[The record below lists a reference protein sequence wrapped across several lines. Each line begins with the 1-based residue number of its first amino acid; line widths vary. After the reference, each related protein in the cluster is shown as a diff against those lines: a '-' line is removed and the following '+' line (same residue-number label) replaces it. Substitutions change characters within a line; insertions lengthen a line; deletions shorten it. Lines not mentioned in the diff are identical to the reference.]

1 MKKNIII
8 LGLLL
13 TQQGLL
19 FGQYQKYHP
28 VENSEIELI
37 NDVCYNIKDSNS
49 SFIISPFIISTIDYS
64 FNDLKSIL
72 KQYGFKKYQFNKK
85 LSDTLL
91 ITRNKYFNII
101 EPDSLI
107 KYNNAQRDTS
117 SLITDP
123 LIEYI
128 KDKTDKNGICFFKKA
143 IFSNT
148 NEYAIIEY
156 RIYCGFLC
164 SKGEMLIMRKTK
176 GGWLKIKTLV
186 TSIS

>member
-1 MKKNIII
+1 MKLNVLI
-8 LGLLL
+8 LGFLL

-19 FGQYQKYHP
+19 IGQYQKYHP
-28 VENSEIELI
+28 VEIFETELI
-37 NDVCYNIKDSNS
+37 NDVCYSIKDSSS

-64 FNDLKSIL
+64 FNDLKSIV
-72 KQYGFKKYQFNKK
+72 KQYGFNKHLLNKK
-85 LSDTLL
+85 LYDTLL
-91 ITRNKYFNII
+91 ITSNKYFKIL

-128 KDKTDKNGICFFKKA
+128 KNKTGKNGICFFEKS

-148 NEYAIIEY
+148 KEYAIIEY

-164 SKGEMLIMRKTK
+164 GKGEMLLMRKTK